1 MLESS
6 VRSGVGTNLSAVV
19 RWGHFHVGSVCVVG
33 EKSGRIK
40 QILRDGKPV
49 REGRPGDTVE
59 IRGIECSAGS
69 GEWIMEVKNE
79 WEASNVIHYRKRHA
93 AFLESLRQRRLG
105 VDASERSQSGGI
117 DANSSDAKRIRI
129 PLVIKADVD
138 GSVQA
143 IEQQIEGLNADLHN
157 AQFEIVTANVGDVS
171 QGDVETARDC
181 KGILLLFNAKLNRRF
196 SPFSLS
202 RRRHAETRP

>member
-1 MLESS
+1 
-6 VRSGVGTNLSAVV
+6 
-19 RWGHFHVGSVCVVG
+19 
-33 EKSGRIK
+33 
-40 QILRDGKPV
+40 
-49 REGRPGDTVE
+49 
-59 IRGIECSAGS
+59 
-69 GEWIMEVKNE
+69 MEVKNE

-105 VDASERSQSGGI
+105 VDATERSQSGGI

-196 SPFSLS
+196 FPFLFLVDAMQKLVHNLKIATVSDSIIYSLLDDVPIFGIPKIQLKSKASEFMPIVNAPVTVATADVLKADFWNS
-202 RRRHAETRP
+202 R